1 MTNDA
6 PPWWTGDYE
15 DPFDERLHK
24 YVHEAVAEL
33 RKRGRSP
40 MECIE
45 ILSEGR
51 PKAVPFSLTW
61 STAEKLIFLELKRQ
75 IQQVANNNEFPF

>member
-1 MTNDA
+1 MINDT
-6 PPWWTGDYE
+6 PRWWAGDHE
-15 DPFDERLHK
+15 DPFDDQLNQ

-45 ILSEGR
+45 ILSKWR
-51 PKAVPFSLTW
+51 PKAIPFSLTW
-61 STAEKLIFLELKRQ
+61 NTAEKLIFLELKRQ
-75 IQQVANNNEFPF
+75 IQQVVNNNEFPF

>member
-6 PPWWTGDYE
+6 PPWWAGDYE
-15 DPFDERLHK
+15 DPFDDQLDK
-24 YVHEAVAEL
+24 YVHQAVESSKTRTL
-33 RKRGRSP
+33 S

>member
-6 PPWWTGDYE
+6 PPWWAGDYE
-15 DPFDERLHK
+15 DPFDDQLHQ
-24 YVHEAVAEL
+24 YVHEAVEKL

-45 ILSEGR
+45 IISDGR
-51 PKAVPFSLTW
+51 PISVPFSLTW

-75 IQQVANNNEFPF
+75 IQQVVNNNEFPF